1 MKRQAPPTEQVTT
14 EPQRLALEAMS
25 QDLVKKLNCMVAEQE
40 ARARE
45 FAAHQHSLSSLP
57 VQTPPV
63 APTTTYHKP
72 KQKHYHKHTAPPQP
86 PTYTPPT
93 YTQTIQ
99 TPASSYTDTYL
110 PPVPSAS
117 PAPRKKTPTVIGGR
131 KKKEEEGVGV
141 GTIITIIFIVFI
153 LMSRGCS

>member
-1 MKRQAPPTEQVTT
+1 MKRQSTSTEQVTT

-25 QDLVKKLNCMVAEQE
+25 QDLVRKLNSMVAEQE

-63 APTTTYHKP
+63 TTASTYHKP
-72 KQKHYHKHTAPPQP
+72 KQKQYHRHTPPPQP

-93 YTQTIQ
+93 YTQP
-99 TPASSYTDTYL
+99 TPTHEPSYTDTYL
-110 PPVPSAS
+110 PPVPTAS
-117 PAPRKKTPTVIGGR
+117 PTPRKKAPTVIRGR

>member
-1 MKRQAPPTEQVTT
+1 MKREAPPTEHVTT

-63 APTTTYHKP
+63 APTTTIISLNKSIITSTRPLRSHLHIP
-72 KQKHYHKHTAPPQP
+72 HP
-86 PTYTPPT
+86 PTRRQYKR
-93 YTQTIQ
+93 
-99 TPASSYTDTYL
+99 L
-110 PPVPSAS
+110 PPPIQIPIYPPFRLQPLPLARKPLRLSA
-117 PAPRKKTPTVIGGR
+117 AERKR
-131 KKKEEEGVGV
+131 KRKV
-141 GTIITIIFIVFI
+141 
-153 LMSRGCS
+153 

>member
-1 MKRQAPPTEQVTT
+1 MKPQASPTEHVTT

-63 APTTTYHKP
+63 TTNSTYNKP
-72 KQKHYHKHTAPPQP
+72 KQKQYHKPSP
-86 PTYTPPT
+86 PTPPPAYTPPSYTKT
-93 YTQTIQ
+93 YQTHE
-99 TPASSYTDTYL
+99 PSYTDSYL
-110 PPVPSAS
+110 PPVPSTPPAS
-117 PAPRKKTPTVIGGR
+117 RKKTPTIIGGR
-131 KKKEEEGVGV
+131 KKKEEEGFGV
-141 GTIITIIFIVFI
+141 GTVITILVIVFI
-153 LMSRGCS
+153 LMSKGCS

>member
-1 MKRQAPPTEQVTT
+1 MKREAPPTEHVTT

-40 ARARE
+40 TRARE

-63 APTTTYHKP
+63 ATAPTHHKP
-72 KQKHYHKHTAPPQP
+72 KQKHYHRQTPPP
-86 PTYTPPT
+86 AYTPPT
-93 YTQTIQ
+93 YTQTDQ
-99 TPASSYTDTYL
+99 TPEPIYTDTYL
-110 PPVPSAS
+110 PPVPSAA
-117 PAPRKKTPTVIGGR
+117 PTPRKKAPTVIGGR
-131 KKKEEEGVGV
+131 KKKEEEGIGV
-141 GTIITIIFIVFI
+141 GTIITVIFIVFI